1 MSDEK
6 LNEAVEKL
14 PLKSELLSQQKEL
27 NTKNEELL
35 KEMQERSYGIRFEK
49 VKVYNKLLKF
59 LEKDAPWGHTTAA
72 GLIMLYHNL
81 REQKETVKSKDW
93 DGNVELRS
101 ANVSILWQMLT
112 KMTGTGFYQAKDFV
126 ELMATI
132 GQGISDA
139 HNKVIED
146 NAALRENHH
155 QLAQV
160 DQQIDDNNFIDDTD
174 TDNEIDGKISEVE

>member
-1 MSDEK
+1 MSEEIKEITEK
-6 LNEAVEKL
+6 DL
-14 PLKSELLSQQKEL
+14 PLKSDLLTQQKEL

-35 KEMQERSYGIRFEK
+35 KEMQERTYPVSFEK

-81 REQKETVKSKDW
+81 REQKDVIKSDDW
-93 DGNVELRS
+93 NGEVELRS

-132 GQGISDA
+132 GQSVSDA
-139 HNKVIED
+139 HNQVIED

-155 QLAQV
+155 NLAKV
-160 DQQIDDNNFIDDTD
+160 DQQIDDQQFIDDT
-174 TDNEIDGKISEVE
+174 EVEETE

>member
-1 MSDEK
+1 MST
-6 LNEAVEKL
+6 EAKETENKKEL
-14 PLKSELLSQQKEL
+14 PLKSELLTRQKEL
-27 NTKNEELL
+27 NDKNESLL
-35 KEMQERSYGIRFEK
+35 KEMQERTYTIPFEN

-81 REQKETVKSKDW
+81 REQKDAVKSQEW
-93 DGNVELRS
+93 DGNVGLRS

-112 KMTGTGFYQAKDFV
+112 KMAGTGFYQAKDFV

-132 GQGISDA
+132 GQGVSDA

-146 NAALRENHH
+146 NASLRETHH
-155 QLAQV
+155 ELAQV
-160 DQQIDDNNFIDDTD
+160 DQQLDSEDGFIDDTVD
-174 TDNEIDGKISEVE
+174 SNENLKELED